1 MIATSPYTVLRDRR
15 GMISAYFAAM
25 MTIMV
30 ILMVGAL
37 DLMRVSLVKSRAQSA
52 LDLAVLAAG
61 RNLGADPAVWEAD
74 AQAYFTANMGTS
86 TMGATLTGPTVST
99 PTSANG
105 ASLVRLDASVSVPLM
120 ISAFTQSGSMS
131 FNIATVASQ
140 RTSTNLEMVLAIDT
154 TGSMADGGKMA
165 SAQKAAKLAVTT
177 LLGTSGG
184 GSVYLGV
191 VPFNETVNVGNT
203 ATTRTW
209 LDTTTQKQPP
219 FSITGQWQGCLME
232 RKIGTAGTYLLDDT
246 PRTGGLFK
254 AYGATKS
261 SKDKKG
267 VWTEDYVQYYDGYMN
282 PQDGCPASSTRFLTA
297 NPAGMSTAIDNMK
310 ASGSTM
316 IASGLVWSWRM
327 LSPQW
332 RGTNGWGDATLPQN
346 TSASLNKVVV
356 LLTDGDNA
364 VWSWK
369 PDYWKEEY
377 YFYSPFGNARNVPY
391 TTNGKTAVYGDLT
404 GENNAIA
411 DRLVWNNMKTTDTN
425 YVASLCTRMKA
436 AGIILFT
443 IPFGSDI
450 SSGTATMLKGCAS
463 DSSKYLRAL
472 TDEELQ
478 KSYNTVIK
486 TLSELTIIQ

>member
-1 MIATSPYTVLRDRR
+1 MIAKSPYAVLRDRR
-15 GMISAYFAAM
+15 GMISVYFAAM
-25 MTIMV
+25 MTAMV

-61 RNLGADPAVWEAD
+61 RNLAADQATWEAD

-99 PTSANG
+99 PTSTNG
-105 ASLVRLDASVSVPLM
+105 VSLVRLDASVTVPLM
-120 ISAFTQSGSMS
+120 ISAFTKSGSMS

-154 TGSMADGGKMA
+154 TGSMADDGKMA

-209 LDTTTQKQPP
+209 LDTTTSPQPP
-219 FSITGQWQGCLME
+219 FSITGDWEGCLME

-254 AYGATKS
+254 AYGAYKS
-261 SKDKKG
+261 SKNKKG
-267 VWTEDYVQYYDGYMN
+267 VWTEDYVQYYDGYVK
-282 PQDGCPASSTRFLTA
+282 PQDGCPASSIRFLTA
-297 NPAGMSTAIDNMK
+297 NPAGMSTAIDNMQ

-327 LSPQW
+327 LSPRW
-332 RGTNGWGDATLPQN
+332 RGANGWGDATLPQN

-364 VWSWK
+364 VWSSSG
-369 PDYWKEEY
+369 YA
-377 YFYSPFGNARNVPY
+377 YSPFGNPKNVPY
-391 TTNGKTAVYGDLT
+391 TVSGGTALYGDLS

-411 DRLVWNNMKTTDTN
+411 DRLVWNNMKSTDSG
-425 YVASLCTRMKA
+425 YVASLCSRMKA
-436 AGIILFT
+436 AGLIIFT
-443 IPFGSDI
+443 IPFGNNI